1 MVEARQFSL
10 TLNFPFYIFF
20 TARLITSSN
29 AAILHLQKLG
39 RSNVTHHFLSDKMG
53 KPVPKRISCI
63 LNVRLLG
70 YFLYSSFISKEM
82 VYFNFI
88 YIGLERNSLFIT
100 D

>member
-10 TLNFPFYIFF
+10 TLTIVPFF

-63 LNVRLLG
+63 INVREKLMPNFHVNIRLL
-70 YFLYSSFISKEM
+70 
-82 VYFNFI
+82 
-88 YIGLERNSLFIT
+88 SLFQLHF
-100 D
+100 